1 MRKEGVKFWIS
12 FKKEL
17 SGLIINNQK
26 FLNLSIYI

>member
-1 MRKEGVKFWIS
+1 MGEEGVKFWIS

-17 SGLIINNQK
+17 SALIINNQK